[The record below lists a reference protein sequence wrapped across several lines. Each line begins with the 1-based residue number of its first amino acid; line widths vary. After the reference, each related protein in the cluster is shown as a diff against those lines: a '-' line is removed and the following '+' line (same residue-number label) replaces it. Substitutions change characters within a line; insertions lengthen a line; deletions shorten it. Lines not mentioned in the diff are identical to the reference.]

1 MPESVEIVVDG
12 VATRVAPDVSLAAAL
27 LNAGLRTTRRSVGG
41 DPRGPLCGMGTCFEC
56 RVTVDGVAHRR
67 ACLETVRA
75 GMTVDTG
82 G

>member
-1 MPESVEIVVDG
+1 MPESISIVVDG
-12 VATRVAPDVSLAAAL
+12 IAIRVAPDVSLAAAL
-27 LNAGLRTTRRSVGG
+27 VNAGIRTTRRSAGG
-41 DPRGPLCGMGTCFEC
+41 DPRGPLCGMGSCFEC

-67 ACLETVRA
+67 ACLEAVRG